1 MKLNFRNVVWL
12 IAVVAGFILF
22 STRPLLPIEYARAVT
37 PIVFVLV
44 LAAFLLTLAYNKI
57 KFGLYFP
64 GLPHA
69 RRGNEDGKR

>member
-44 LAAFLLTLAYNKI
+44 LVAFLLTLAYNKI
-57 KFGLYFP
+57 KFGLFFP
-64 GLPHA
+64 GPPHA
-69 RRGNEDGKR
+69 HGGNGDRKR